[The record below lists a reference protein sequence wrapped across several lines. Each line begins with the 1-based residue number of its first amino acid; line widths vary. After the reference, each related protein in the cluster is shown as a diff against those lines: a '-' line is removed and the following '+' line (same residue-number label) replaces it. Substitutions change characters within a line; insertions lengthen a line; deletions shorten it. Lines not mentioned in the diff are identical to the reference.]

1 MSTNNG
7 NSHNCSQLY
16 STHALGSTAH
26 AFPSSTAHTHSSRAF
41 PSIVSISKSTKN
53 VEARMPSRGHHLQSE
68 RQPVGGNCQLV
79 TRQFISR
86 VHKEPQKLNS
96 KNPLKHPIGK
106 GACELHRQQIWWK
119 VCNRGSAPI
128 PDSQWTDG
136 TAHHQRLTVTTEGH
150 TQKQTAQL
158 LPYLNWYI

>member
-1 MSTNNG
+1 MRS
-7 NSHNCSQLY
+7 
-16 STHALGSTAH
+16 ALPH
-26 AFPSSTAHTHSSRAF
+26 MHFPALRPTPIPRARAF

-106 GACELHRQQIWWK
+106 GACELHRQQTWWK

-128 PDSQWTDG
+128 PDSPWTDG

-158 LPYLNWYI
+158 LPYLNWYIWNKVHFYNSNSIL